1 MCGAADGGLRVCASK
16 QAVMAGR
23 CCRNHAV
30 NRRRCGLCSVGR
42 PGGNA
47 SRGAL
52 TGEVYASLL
61 RRAMCGKGKH
71 EQGRDRCK
79 IGIGSPKYRLT
90 TDIAM
95 PIHHLARFSAIAIA
109 AAFGLAPATAA
120 ASAYVRIDQTGYP
133 IHATARAY
141 LMATAPETGASFKLL
156 DGTGATIASGNVPTA
171 SKLWKSYYVYAL
183 DFPASKSGTFTLAV
197 NGPVPTTSPSFRIAT
212 PATLYAKAL
221 ANGLSFYQNQR
232 DGAGFIASPL
242 RSAAGHLHD
251 ASAGVYRTPT
261 FDSNDNVVGSLSPT
275 GTTVDASGGWV
286 DAGDYLKFVQTASYT
301 EAMMLAGVR
310 DFPTQMGAGAPT
322 DFTAEAQFGMDW
334 LLRMWD
340 DGSRTLYYQ
349 TGIATVNANTYG
361 DHDLWRL
368 PQDDDAFGG
377 SDPTYRYVRNRP
389 VFVAGAAATKI
400 SPNLAGRLAAGFGLC
415 YQVFHASNATLA
427 NRCLLA
433 GEHVFDLAN
442 TAPTGNLMTA
452 APFDFYPETE
462 WRDDLEWGATE
473 MFLALRAG
481 GASLPGG
488 LPHTNPGF
496 YLTRAATWAHAYIAG
511 PNDGADSLN
520 LYDVSGIA
528 HFDLYRAIGAAGSP
542 SGLAVTQAQLL
553 ADLQQHV
560 SNAETVAASDPF
572 AFGWN
577 WADGDTAAHGA
588 GLAVTAAEVASLTQA
603 ANVKA
608 DASHWGGNILGANA
622 WGASFIIG
630 DGKTFPQCP
639 QHQVANLAGHLNGTQ
654 PVLNGA
660 VVEGPNSAASTGA
673 LDGMRACPV
682 GGGDAYAA
690 FNGRGAVFR
699 DNVQSYTTV
708 EPAIDLTAPSLLMFA
723 WRMAGTARQIP

>member
-1 MCGAADGGLRVCASK
+1 
-16 QAVMAGR
+16 
-23 CCRNHAV
+23 
-30 NRRRCGLCSVGR
+30 
-42 PGGNA
+42 
-47 SRGAL
+47 
-52 TGEVYASLL
+52 
-61 RRAMCGKGKH
+61 
-71 EQGRDRCK
+71 
-79 IGIGSPKYRLT
+79 
-90 TDIAM
+90 M
-95 PIHHLARFSAIAIA
+95 PIHRFPGLAAVSLA
-109 AAFGLAPATAA
+109 AACGLAPAGAA
-120 ASAYVRIDQTGYP
+120 ASAYIRIDQLGYQV
-133 IHATARAY
+133 HATARAY
-141 LMATAPETGASFKLL
+141 LMSTAPETGATFKLL
-156 DGTGATIASGNVPTA
+156 DTTGATIASGNVPST
-171 SKLWKSYYVYAL
+171 SKLWKSFNVYAL
-183 DFPASKSGTFTLAV
+183 DFTATKSGTFTLAV
-197 NGPVPTTSPSFRIAT
+197 SGPDSAISPSFRIAT
-212 PATLYAKAL
+212 PSTLYAKAL
-221 ANGLSFYQNQR
+221 ANGLSFYQTQR
-232 DGAGFIASPL
+232 DGAGFIASSL
-242 RSAAGHLHD
+242 RSAPGHLHD
-251 ASAGVYRTPT
+251 ATAGVYRTPT
-261 FDSNDNVVGSLSPT
+261 FDSNDNVVGSLSAT

-286 DAGDYLKFVQTASYT
+286 DAGDYLKFVQTTSYT

-310 DFPTQMGAGAPT
+310 DFPAQMGASAST
-322 DFTAEAQFGMDW
+322 DFSAEAQFGVDW

-349 TGIATVNANTYG
+349 TGIAAVNASTFG

-368 PQDDDAFGG
+368 PQADDAFGG
-377 SDPTYRYVRNRP
+377 TNAAYRYIRNRP
-389 VFVAGAAATKI
+389 VFRAGAAGTAI
-400 SPNLAGRLAAGFGLC
+400 SPNLAGRLAADFGLC
-415 YQVFHASNATLA
+415 YQVFHASNETLA

-442 TAPTGNLMTA
+442 TAPTGKLMTA
-452 APFDFYPETE
+452 APYDFYPETE

-488 LPHTNPGF
+488 LPHANPNF

-511 PNDGADSLN
+511 PNDGSDSLN

-542 SGLAVTQAQLL
+542 GGLAVTQAQLV
-553 ADLQQHV
+553 ADLQQQV
-560 SNAETVAASDPF
+560 SNAEAVAASDPF

-577 WADGDTAAHGA
+577 WADGDTTAHGA
-588 GLAVTAAEVASLTQA
+588 GLAVTAAEVAFLTQA
-603 ANVKA
+603 ASAKA
-608 DASHWGGNILGANA
+608 DASHWSGNILGANA

-660 VVEGPNSAASTGA
+660 AVEGPNSSASSGT

-682 GGGDAYAA
+682 GGGDAFAA

-723 WRMAGTARQIP
+723 WGVAGTVQPVP

>member
-1 MCGAADGGLRVCASK
+1 
-16 QAVMAGR
+16 
-23 CCRNHAV
+23 
-30 NRRRCGLCSVGR
+30 
-42 PGGNA
+42 
-47 SRGAL
+47 
-52 TGEVYASLL
+52 
-61 RRAMCGKGKH
+61 
-71 EQGRDRCK
+71 
-79 IGIGSPKYRLT
+79 
-90 TDIAM
+90 M
-95 PIHHLARFSAIAIA
+95 PMHYLARLAAISIM
-109 AAFGLAPATAA
+109 FVSGLAPGAAAATA
-120 ASAYVRIDQTGYP
+120 YLRIDQLGYP
-133 IHATARAY
+133 VHTTARAY
-141 LMATAPETGASFKLL
+141 LMSTALETGATFKLL
-156 DGTGATIASGNVPTA
+156 DNTGATVASGNVGST
-171 SKLWKSYYVYAL
+171 SKLWKSFNVYAL
-183 DFPASKSGTFTLAV
+183 DFPASKSGTFTLVV
-197 NGPVPTTSPSFRIAT
+197 NGPDSAASPPFRIAA

-261 FDSNDNVVGSLSPT
+261 FDSNDNVVGSLSAT
-275 GTTVDASGGWV
+275 GVTVDASGGWA
-286 DAGDYLKFVQTASYT
+286 DAGDYLKFVQTTSYV

-310 DFPTQMGAGAPT
+310 DFPAQMGAGAPT
-322 DFTAEAQFGMDW
+322 DFIAESQFGVDW

-368 PQDDDAFGG
+368 PQADDTFGG
-377 SDPTYRYVRNRP
+377 TNATYRYIRNRP
-389 VFVAGAAATKI
+389 VFLAGAAGTKI
-400 SPNLAGRLAAGFGLC
+400 SPNLAGRLAADFGLC

-473 MFLALRAG
+473 MFFALRAG

-488 LPHTNPGF
+488 LPHTDPNF

-520 LYDVSGIA
+520 LYDASGIA
-528 HFDLYRAIGAAGSP
+528 HFDLYRAIGVAGSP
-542 SGLAVTQAQLL
+542 AGLAVTQAQLL
-553 ADLQQHV
+553 ADLQQQV

-577 WADGDTAAHGA
+577 WSDGDTAAHGA
-588 GLAVTAAEVASLTQA
+588 GLAVTAAEVAYLAQNASAKL
-603 ANVKA
+603 

-622 WGASFIIG
+622 WGASFIVG

-682 GGGDAYAA
+682 GGGDIYAA
-690 FNGRGAVFR
+690 FNGKGAVFR

-708 EPAIDLTAPSLLMFA
+708 EPAIDLSAPSLLMFA
-723 WRMAGTARQIP
+723 WKIAGTVQEIP